1 MKTRIFGCA
10 IIVVGIMFTNLFAD
24 ETFDRLIKAR
34 KFKEAIDYAD
44 ESLPPASR
52 TADVWVSIAKANEE
66 MGLTEKAMACYLVS
80 SRMNPKDYE
89 SWLGA
94 ARIYSKLGQ
103 YESALD
109 AARKAL
115 DLNFTGDASWEYAN
129 ACIQLKRSAEAKKA
143 LEKVME
149 TDPANIVANREL
161 GNIYFNDKEYDK
173 AIPLLK
179 KSYEKKQD
187 ADIAYRIGKA
197 SLETNDLAGAADFLK
212 QAIRLQPSND
222 IGLELARTY
231 FKMGDFTNA
240 APQYDKSLSSSQ
252 ATATDYYQNAVAK
265 EKTGDAKGSIS
276 AYDAAVRAFGA
287 STVKE
292 ALQSRLIVGKTQL
305 DAKSFESALNNF
317 KFIAANDKAGV
328 DPDINFQLADSYEG
342 LKQIDNAITSLEKA
356 LAIDSKNVEAYA
368 RLADLYKRVGNE
380 AKAKSTYEKMI
391 ALSPSDPGVY
401 LTLGQYNQKAK
412 NWQAA
417 FEQYQKSNLL
427 KRSAQASEGMAIAA
441 ANLNRWDAAK
451 DAADGAIQFD
461 ASLEESRKI
470 LAYAWFKEGN
480 CAKAIEHYEILVKKM
495 PLIIDYWK
503 NLAECYAKTS
513 QVDKLADADKI
524 IINLDKANVDSRL
537 RYGQYL
543 LDKKDSKNASA
554 VYTDLAM
561 LTPKNAGVFQTLY
574 TLALQMGDR
583 SAALARVQQYLA
595 LNPKDANAQ
604 RDLGDMLYDKKDY
617 DGSLA
622 AYRQA
627 LALDPTIKGFY
638 KRYAEIVV
646 AKGQHDEAIKA
657 ITGKIKSGE
666 ASADDYTTLG
676 TIYQKKGMFPKAIES
691 YEKSLQMEPQ
701 NADVLASLAECQA
714 SSGMV
719 NEAIIT
725 YEQSLM
731 MNQNASK
738 EYKALGD
745 LYAKQGKADQ
755 AMKSYRKYL
764 EKVPADNQIA
774 KQVAM
779 YLIDQKKYDEAI
791 KYLQMIKAPEGND
804 FDNQFTLGRAF
815 FLSNGFKDA
824 IKVLEPLQARATAGS
839 QAQKDILKML
849 GVSYEATNQNDLAA
863 KSYAAYVAKPGVVDP
878 DAAYKVAFMQEKT
891 NQPAAIKAYE
901 ENIIKY
907 SRDYRNY
914 LQLGIIYSD
923 NKEKLAR
930 SIQLFQK
937 ITSMA
942 DSIPL
947 IWLKLAEVYGKLKR
961 DDDELKA
968 YRSYIRSEPQNPD
981 ANKRIGIILVKK
993 GQYKEGLIYLE
1004 TASSL
1009 APKDVEVQMA
1019 LAEGYGRTERPQE
1032 AISALEKAKALTPK
1046 DINLIAQ
1053 LSRQYVKVGRSK
1065 DARKAVEE
1073 LLALDPKN
1081 LEVQQSYAQ
1090 MLYEDKDYKNAE
1102 NGIQNV
1108 LAANPNPDAFLL
1120 LGRIQTGEK
1129 NYKDALK
1136 SFDDVINS
1144 AAENS
1149 YNPAMAL
1156 YEKAELYRLY
1166 GKELEKSPKWAETFY
1181 ERALKADPKFALA
1194 ELGLARLYKLWKKD
1208 DLYHMH
1214 LDNAKAIDPKNQEI
1228 QDESKNAK

>member
-1 MKTRIFGCA
+1 MKTRIFGC
-10 IIVVGIMFTNLFAD
+10 IIVVAGIMVANVTAD

-44 ESLPPASR
+44 ESIPPASR
-52 TADVWVSIAKANEE
+52 AADVWVSIAKANEE

-94 ARIYSKLGQ
+94 ARIYNKLGQ
-103 YESALD
+103 YESGLD

-129 ACIQLKRSAEAKKA
+129 SCIQLKRSAEAKKA
-143 LEKVME
+143 LEKVIE

-161 GNIYFNDKEYDK
+161 GNIYFNDKEYGK
-173 AIPLLK
+173 AIQLLR

-187 ADIAYRIGKA
+187 AEIAYRIGKS
-197 SLETNDLAGAADFLK
+197 SLETNDLSGAADYLK

-231 FKMGDFTNA
+231 FKMGDFANA
-240 APQYDKSLSSSQ
+240 APQYDKSLASSQ
-252 ATATDYYQNAVAK
+252 ATAIDYYQNALAK
-265 EKTGDAKGSIS
+265 EKTGDVKGSIS
-276 AYDAAVRAFGA
+276 AYDAAIRGFGG

-292 ALQSRLIVGKTQL
+292 ALQSRLIAGKAQL
-305 DAKSFESALNNF
+305 DAKSFENALNNF
-317 KFIAANDKAGV
+317 KFIAANDKTGIA
-328 DPDINFQLADSYEG
+328 PDINFLLADSYEG

-356 LAIDSKNVEAYA
+356 LAIDSKNIEAYA

-380 AKAKSTYEKMI
+380 AKAKTTYEKMI

-417 FEQYQKSNLL
+417 FEQFQKSNML
-427 KRSAQASEGMAIAA
+427 KRSALASEGMAVAA

-451 DAADGAIQFD
+451 DAADGALQFD
-461 ASLEESRKI
+461 ASLDEPRKI
-470 LAYAWFKEGN
+470 LAYAWYKEGN
-480 CAKAIEHYEILVKKM
+480 CAKAIEHYEMLAKKM
-495 PLIIDYWK
+495 PSNIDYWK

-513 QVDKLADADKI
+513 QTDKLADADKTI
-524 IINLDKANVDSRL
+524 MGLDKANVDSRV

-543 LDKKDSKNASA
+543 LDKKDSKNALG
-554 VYTDLAM
+554 VYTDLAL

-574 TLALQMGDR
+574 TLALQLGDR
-583 SAALARVQQYLA
+583 TTALTRVQQYLA
-595 LNPKDANAQ
+595 LNPKDAIAQ
-604 RDLGDMLYDKKDY
+604 RDLGDLLYDKKEY

-627 LALDPTIKGFY
+627 LAMDPTIKGFY
-638 KRYAEIVV
+638 KRYAEIVI

-676 TIYQKKGMFPKAIES
+676 TIYQKKGVFAKAIES

-714 SSGMV
+714 GSGML

-725 YEQSLM
+725 YEQSIM

-738 EYKALGD
+738 EFKSLGD
-745 LYAKQGKADQ
+745 LYAKQGKIDQ

-764 EKVPADNQIA
+764 EKVPADNMIA

-779 YLIDQKKYDEAI
+779 YLVDQKKYDEAI
-791 KYLQMIKAPEGND
+791 KYLQLIKGPEAND
-804 FDNQFTLGRAF
+804 FDNQLTLGRAF
-815 FLSNGFKDA
+815 FFSNNFKEA
-824 IKVLEPLQARATAGS
+824 IKMLDPLQARATSGS

-849 GVSYEATNQNDLAA
+849 GASYEATNQNDMAA
-863 KSYAAYVAKPGVVDP
+863 KSYASYVAKPGVLDP
-878 DAAYKVAFMQEKT
+878 DAAYKVAFLQEKT

-901 ENIIKY
+901 DNIIKY
-907 SRDYRNY
+907 VRDYRNY
-914 LQLGIIYSD
+914 LQLGLIYSD

-961 DDDELKA
+961 DEDELKA
-968 YRSYIRSEPQNPD
+968 YKSYIRSEPQNAD

-1004 TASSL
+1004 TASTL
-1009 APKDVEVQMA
+1009 APRDIDVQIA

-1032 AISALEKAKALTPK
+1032 AISALEKAKLLKPK
-1046 DINLIAQ
+1046 DINLISQ
-1053 LSRQYVKVGRSK
+1053 LSRLYIKVGRGK
-1065 DARKAVEE
+1065 DARRTVEE
-1073 LLALDPKN
+1073 LLTLDPNN
-1081 LEVQQSYAQ
+1081 LEVRQSYAQ
-1090 MLYEDKDYKNAE
+1090 MLYEDKAFKEAE
-1102 NGIQNV
+1102 NEIQNV
-1108 LAANPNPDAFLL
+1108 LAGNPNPDAFLL
-1120 LGRIQTGEK
+1120 LGRILTAEK

-1136 SFDDVINS
+1136 SFDDVINM
-1144 AAENS
+1144 AAEYG
-1149 YNPAMAL
+1149 YNPASAL

-1208 DLYHMH
+1208 DLYRMH
-1214 LDNAKAIDPKNQEI
+1214 LDKARAIDPGNQEI
-1228 QDESKNAK
+1228 MDESKNAK